1 MTWEKR
7 QERGKKDAVWNRQKG
22 FPVSLREGEVN
33 RLKWTK
39 EDEMIDRLM
48 REVLNFD
55 KTRLNPREYGWDC
68 TGCRYYLGELHRC
81 RFSECRV
88 RKEGQGG
95 AGR

>member
-1 MTWEKR
+1 M
-7 QERGKKDAVWNRQKG
+7 
-22 FPVSLREGEVN
+22 
-33 RLKWTK
+33 KWTK

>member
-1 MTWEKR
+1 
-7 QERGKKDAVWNRQKG
+7 
-22 FPVSLREGEVN
+22 
-33 RLKWTK
+33 
-39 EDEMIDRLM
+39 MIDRLM